1 MRNDIIFG
9 AVLPYVAFLI
19 ARHFGLSTV
28 HALAIGSIFPI
39 AVILITYV
47 RNRRL
52 APISVITLAATL
64 ASLVGS
70 LYFNSAYLALLKNS
84 LITGFVGLVF
94 AASLMM
100 PRPLVFYFATEKG
113 GEERASGNR
122 LWEVSPPYRA
132 LMRRMTIAWAV
143 VLICEATV
151 RALLIPLLPV
161 DIFLVVSEAM
171 WIVVFALM
179 ISWSLRYGSR
189 KGEEIASAAREGEEA
204 T

>member
-9 AVLPYVAFLI
+9 AVLPYLAFLI

-28 HALAIGSIFPI
+28 HALAIGSVFPI
-39 AVILITYV
+39 AVIVVSYV
-47 RNRRL
+47 GSRRL
-52 APISVITLAATL
+52 APVSVITLAATL
-64 ASLVGS
+64 ASLIGS

-84 LITGFVGLVF
+84 LITGFIGLVF
-94 AASLMM
+94 AGSLLM
-100 PRPLVFYFATEKG
+100 PRPLVFHFATEKG
-113 GEERASGNR
+113 GEERESGNR

-143 VLICEATV
+143 VLIGEATV

-171 WIVVFALM
+171 WIVVFAAM
-179 ISWSLRYGSR
+179 ISWSWRYGSR
-189 KGEEIASAAREGEEA
+189 KGEEIEARAREGGGG
-204 T
+204 